1 MSKVNCSQV
10 ILFCFVYVAQE
21 FMFFLFSYIKYI
33 YSSIH
38 TMFVILH
45 ICTHCIYKI
54 IIGKKIIRQMVNITE
69 EVFGY
74 FFPLCAECQK

>member
-1 MSKVNCSQV
+1 
-10 ILFCFVYVAQE
+10 
-21 FMFFLFSYIKYI
+21 
-33 YSSIH
+33 
-38 TMFVILH
+38 MFVILH
-45 ICTHCIYKI
+45 ICTYCIHKI